1 MSAIEVTVD
10 FSTTPPTCNP
20 DEVHVSA
27 AHHDDGITWVSQT
40 SGYTFTGVTITPS
53 PAGEFGAPSI
63 STNANGMS
71 VMTVTDS
78 ITDYAD
84 HNYTL
89 DYTDPQGN
97 AGAHDPKIKNDR

>member
-1 MSAIEVTVD
+1 
-10 FSTTPPTCNP
+10 
-20 DEVHVSA
+20 
-27 AHHDDGITWVSQT
+27 
-40 SGYTFTGVTITPS
+40 
-53 PAGEFGAPSI
+53 
-63 STNANGMS
+63 
-71 VMTVTDS
+71 MTVTDS